1 MSRLVCVQT
10 PFSEFEGGRE
20 GENEPSALCFVVFV
34 VVVVLFSL
42 LFLPA
47 GYRWT
52 CQFLPVKYLPLS

>member
-10 PFSEFEGGRE
+10 PFSVYEGGRE
-20 GENEPSALCFVVFV
+20 GENEASALCFVVF

-47 GYRWT
+47 GYR
-52 CQFLPVKYLPLS
+52 